1 MTRDDMVALI
11 RDAGFAA
18 AQRGSVYE
26 RCDGPLLPIRGARGS
41 MTVEELKALLDAGEA
56 PFVLDVRE
64 ALELQVAPYPFPVH
78 HVPMR
83 EVPQRL
89 GEIPAGAEVVV
100 ACRSGSRSATVV
112 QFLRKNGVAGAVNL
126 DGGIL
131 AWSSRIDPS
140 VPRY

>member
-1 MTRDDMVALI
+1 
-11 RDAGFAA
+11 
-18 AQRGSVYE
+18 
-26 RCDGPLLPIRGARGS
+26 

-64 ALELQVAPYPFPVH
+64 ALELQVAPFPFPVL

-89 GEIPAGAEVVV
+89 AEIPARGAVVV

-112 QFLRKNGVAGAVNL
+112 QFLRKNGLPEAVNL
-126 DGGIL
+126 
-131 AWSSRIDPS
+131 
-140 VPRY
+140 

>member
-1 MTRDDMVALI
+1 
-11 RDAGFAA
+11 
-18 AQRGSVYE
+18 
-26 RCDGPLLPIRGARGS
+26 
-41 MTVEELKALLDAGEA
+41 MTVEELKALLDAGEV

-64 ALELQVAPYPFPVH
+64 PSELRTAPYPFRVH

-89 GEIPAGAEVVV
+89 AEIPGDREVVV

-112 QFLRKNGVAGAVNL
+112 QFLRRNGVPGAVNL
-126 DGGIL
+126 EGGIL

>member
-1 MTRDDMVALI
+1 
-11 RDAGFAA
+11 
-18 AQRGSVYE
+18 
-26 RCDGPLLPIRGARGS
+26 
-41 MTVEELKALLDAGEA
+41 MTVEELKALLDAGA
-56 PFVLDVRE
+56 TPFVLDVRE
-64 ALELQVAPYPFPVH
+64 ALELQVARFPFPVL

-89 GEIPAGAEVVV
+89 ADIPASGEVVV

-112 QFLRKNGVAGAVNL
+112 QFLRKNGVLGAANL
-126 DGGIL
+126 EGGIL

>member
-1 MTRDDMVALI
+1 
-11 RDAGFAA
+11 
-18 AQRGSVYE
+18 
-26 RCDGPLLPIRGARGS
+26 
-41 MTVEELKALLDAGEA
+41 MTVEELKALLDSGES

-64 ALELQVAPYPFPVH
+64 PLELQTAPFPFPVH

-89 GEIPAGAEVVV
+89 AELPAEATIVV

-112 QFLRKNGVAGAVNL
+112 QFLRRNGLERAVNL
-126 DGGIL
+126 EGGIL
-131 AWSSRIDPS
+131 AWSHRIDPS